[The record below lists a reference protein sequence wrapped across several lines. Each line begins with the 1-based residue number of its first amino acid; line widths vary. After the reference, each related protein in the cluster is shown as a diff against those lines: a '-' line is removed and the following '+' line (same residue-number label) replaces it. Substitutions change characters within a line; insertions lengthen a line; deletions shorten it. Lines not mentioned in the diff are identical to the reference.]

1 MINRIIFPSLEK
13 ALNVKQ
19 IIVITGLR
27 RIGKT
32 TAVHYLLSKIKSSNK
47 KFFDL
52 ERVEYRALFGEANYG
67 NIVRSLQAEG
77 LDFSKKTYI
86 AIDEIQLVPNITS
99 VIKYLYDTYNIK
111 FILTGSS
118 SFYIKNHFTESLA
131 GRKRI
136 FEMTPLTFGEYLQFK
151 KIKSSGKKDIFR
163 RVNTSEYNNLRHH
176 YIDYINYGGFPE
188 VVLARNAEDKK
199 ELLKDIINSY
209 LRIDIKFLAD
219 FTKTDEIYKLITL
232 LSSRASNKID
242 YTKLSNLSGIDRK
255 TIKEYLGFF
264 VDTYL
269 IRLVPAFVRNADREI
284 ALQKKLYFTD
294 NGILNVLGQNNTGIL
309 LENSV
314 ANQLALHGNIKYY
327 AKKTGQEIDFI
338 LNDKISIEVKET
350 PSVHDLKLLEHRT
363 SALKLKKQHLTGLNI
378 SDAGFSDFVWAG
390 SIY

>member
-1 MINRIIFPSLEK
+1 MINRTIFPLLEK

-32 TAVHYLLSKIKSSNK
+32 TAVHHLLGKIRSSNK

-67 NIVRSLQAEG
+67 NIVRSLRAEG
-77 LDFSKKTYI
+77 LDFDKKAYI

-118 SFYIKNHFTESLA
+118 SFYIKNYFTESLA

-136 FEMTPLTFGEYLQFK
+136 FEMHPLTFGEYLLFK
-151 KIKSSGKKDIFR
+151 KVKTPVKKHIFR

-176 YIDYINYGGFPE
+176 YLDYINYGGFPE
-188 VVLARNAEDKK
+188 VVLARNIEDKK

-219 FTKTDEIYKLITL
+219 FTRTDEIYKLITL

-294 NGILNVLGQNNTGIL
+294 NGILKILGQNITGIL

-314 ANQLALHGNIKYY
+314 ANQLALHGDIKYY

-338 LNDKISIEVKET
+338 LNDEISFEVKET
-350 PSVHDLKLLEHRT
+350 PSVHDLKILEHRT
-363 SALKLKKQHLTGLNI
+363 SSLNLKKHYLTGLNI
-378 SDAGFSDFVWAG
+378 SDAGFHDFVWAG
-390 SIY
+390 SID